1 MKKFK
6 VWVREILYHDYFY
19 EVEAKNEEEA
29 ENRYFDGVCV
39 KETENGKEE
48 SGGEEPIKV
57 EEIIK

>member
-19 EVEAKNEEEA
+19 EVEAENENEA
-29 ENRYFDGVCV
+29 ANNYLNGTCV

-48 SGGEEPIKV
+48 SGGEEVEKV
-57 EEIIK
+57 EEIK